1 MSKEKLIDWSIEL
14 LFEAE
19 LQNLQG
25 QPLSSLDPSSIDIDK
40 NGSIVKIR
48 DLKNVNQSC
57 IDQDDDIS
65 KISNVGTNRLFMT
78 EQTSG
83 M

>member
-19 LQNLQG
+19 LQNLHG

-48 DLKNVNQSC
+48 DLKNGNQSC

>member
-25 QPLSSLDPSSIDIDK
+25 QPLSSLDPSCIDIDK

-48 DLKNVNQSC
+48 DLKNGNQSS